1 MRKTLAFALI
11 LPVILVAI
19 AGCSDGRKI
28 STPPAC
34 LAAPEF
40 WLTALSSAPERVVI
54 EESTP
59 ISECLPEKQTVA
71 NQEEVG
77 RTAVIVASSLSSS
90 IKEQSA
96 ASGNQNSP
104 SAEEAALMA
113 GYLVG
118 ALEKGAN
125 ESGGIHDVMVT
136 RVEAAATNGL
146 DSAGPAV
153 RQQYQ
158 EGRDAGLADG

>member
-11 LPVILVAI
+11 LPVLLVTF

-40 WLTALSSAPERVVI
+40 WLTALANAPERVVI
-54 EESTP
+54 EESAA

-77 RTAVIVASSLSSS
+77 RTAVIVASSLAVS
-90 IKEQSA
+90 IKQGSA
-96 ASGNQNSP
+96 AGGESKSP
-104 SAEEAALMA
+104 TAEEAAMMA

-125 ESGGIHDVMVT
+125 ESGGIHDVLVT

-146 DSAGPAV
+146 DGASPAV
-153 RQQYQ
+153 RQQYE
-158 EGRDAGLADG
+158 EGRDAGLSEG

>member
-1 MRKTLAFALI
+1 MRKTLAIALL
-11 LPVILVAI
+11 LPVVIVAI

-34 LAAPEF
+34 LTAPEF
-40 WLTALSSAPERVVI
+40 WLTALADAPDKVMI
-54 EESTP
+54 EESAS

-77 RTAVIVASSLSSS
+77 RTAVIVASSLASS
-90 IKEQSA
+90 IKDQPGGKGQDTPTA
-96 ASGNQNSP
+96 DQ
-104 SAEEAALMA
+104 AALMA

-125 ESGGIHDVMVT
+125 ESGGIHDTLVT

-146 DSAGPAV
+146 DTAAPAV
-153 RQQYQ
+153 QKQY
-158 EGRDAGLADG
+158 EAGREAGLSKG

>member
-40 WLTALSSAPERVVI
+40 WLTALSNAPEKVVI
-54 EESTP
+54 EESAS

-77 RTAVIVASSLSSS
+77 RTAVIVASSLAAS
-90 IKEQSA
+90 IKGEPRAGGES
-96 ASGNQNSP
+96 NSP
-104 SAEEAALMA
+104 TAEEAALMA

-146 DSAGPAV
+146 DAAGPAA
-153 RQQYQ
+153 RQQYE
-158 EGRDAGLADG
+158 EGRDAGLAEG